1 MQKPNSAVASRSSG
15 LRALGRRV
23 WQHRAIYSLL
33 IPGLIWYIVFA
44 YLPMGGLSLAFKQY
58 KANLGIWASPWVGL
72 QNYTYVFRDASF
84 WQSIWKTIYI
94 NIGRM
99 IVQFPAPIILALI
112 LNEFRMTRYKK
123 VLQTVYTFPHF
134 LSWVVVASI
143 MTNILSM
150 EGFVNGVIRMLGGE
164 PYSFLGTASTFV
176 PLMYVTDIWKYSGYG
191 SIIYLA
197 AISGIEQEQY
207 ESADID
213 GANRWQKL
221 WRITLPSIMPTI
233 VVMFIM
239 TSGTLMSLGFD
250 QTFNMSNA
258 AVKNAVEVLDMY
270 IYRITFESSANFSFS
285 TAVSLLRSVVNC
297 IILVL
302 ADVFSRRMG
311 GGGLLG

>member
-1 MQKPNSAVASRSSG
+1 MQRPAAVARKSS
-15 LRALGRRV
+15 LRTLAQRV

-44 YLPMGGLSLAFKQY
+44 YLPMGGLSLAFKSY

-72 QNYTYVFRDASF
+72 QNYEYVFRDAAF

-99 IVQFPAPIILALI
+99 IVQFPAPIILALV

-123 VLQTVYTFPHF
+123 LLQTVYTFPHF

-164 PYSFLGTASTFV
+164 AYSFLGTASTFV

-302 ADVFSRRMG
+302 ADVLSRKMG